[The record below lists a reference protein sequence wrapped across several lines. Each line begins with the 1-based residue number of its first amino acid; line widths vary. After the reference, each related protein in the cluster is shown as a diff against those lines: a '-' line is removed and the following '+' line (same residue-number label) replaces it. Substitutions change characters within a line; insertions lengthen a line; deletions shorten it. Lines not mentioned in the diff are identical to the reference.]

1 MPDPIVDLLNRLVSS
16 VTGAGKA
23 VFEAVV
29 NGVKK
34 TFSGDGTLSM
44 DNIVQLG
51 TLYAVGEAMSTKG
64 EASTQSIQALKKEF
78 DSFLPAYVDAKIKA
92 GQMEQVGLDDLNS
105 LLNYGIV
112 TERNEA
118 GQITKRTKSPMG
130 GSVDTEYEEL
140 YGVKPQYA
148 TDEGG
153 NIILD
158 AQTGNP
164 TTVRAGRPGRVDI
177 LGEVNRNQQRLGDM
191 AKTATRVDQLDQ
203 SGKAIA
209 SGLRDFERTLS
220 PEVQQTQQ
228 QAAQSFQ
235 QLLASQDP
243 TNLSGAEMSNVERGL
258 GRMGIGVG
266 RTAEMDKYKA
276 AMTFG
281 DALAQKQ
288 QRLGQALG
296 QTSNVV
302 NSLKSNVNPGTVFGE
317 GTTPMPTAP
326 GQVTSFGSAGNEALN
341 TVGSLIQTAEPGKGG
356 KERVLDNIFDGGK

>member
-1 MPDPIVDLLNRLVSS
+1 MEELLQKLLNA
-16 VTGAGKA
+16 VTGAGKS
-23 VFEAVV
+23 VLDGLIK
-29 NGVKK
+29 GVKGS
-34 TFSGDGTLSM
+34 FSEDGIFSM
-44 DNIVQLG
+44 KNIVDIG
-51 TLYAVGEAMSTKG
+51 MLYAVGEALSTKG
-64 EASTQSIQALKKEF
+64 DASQQSIRALKKEF
-78 DSFLPAYVDAKIKA
+78 DAFLPAYVDAKIKA
-92 GQMEQVGLDDLNS
+92 GQMEQIGLDDLNS

-118 GQITKRTKSPMG
+118 GQIISRTKSPMG

-148 TDEGG
+148 TDENG

-158 AQTGNP
+158 QQTGNP
-164 TTVRAGRPGRVDI
+164 TTVKTGRPGRADI
-177 LGEVNRNQQRLGDM
+177 LGEVQREQQRLSDM
-191 AKTATRVDQLDQ
+191 AKTTTRVDQLAQ
-203 SGKAIA
+203 SGEAIA
-209 SGLRDFERTLS
+209 GGLREFEHELS
-220 PEVQQTQQ
+220 PEVQGTQQ

-243 TNLSGAEMSNVERGL
+243 SRLSGSEMSNVERGL

-276 AMTFG
+276 ALTFG

-302 NSLKSNVNPGTVFGE
+302 SSLKSGVNPGTVFGE
-317 GTTPMPTAP
+317 GTTTAPTAP
-326 GQVTSFGSAGNEALN
+326 GQVTGFSTSPQETMTQL
-341 TVGSLIQTAEPGKGG
+341 GSLIQAADPGKGG
-356 KERVLDNIFDGGK
+356 KERLAETIFPSE

>member
-1 MPDPIVDLLNRLVSS
+1 MEDLLQKLLDA
-16 VTGAGKA
+16 VTGAGKS
-23 VFEAVV
+23 VLDGLIK
-29 NGVKK
+29 GVKGS
-34 TFSGDGTLSM
+34 FSEDGIFSM
-44 DNIVQLG
+44 KNIVDIG
-51 TLYAVGEAMSTKG
+51 MLYAVGEALSTKG
-64 EASTQSIQALKKEF
+64 DASQQSIRALKKEF
-78 DSFLPAYVDAKIKA
+78 DAFLPAYVDAKIKA
-92 GQMEQVGLDDLNS
+92 GQMEQIGLDDLNS

-118 GQITKRTKSPMG
+118 GQIISRTKSPMG

-140 YGVKPQYA
+140 YGIKPQYA
-148 TDEGG
+148 TDENG

-158 AQTGNP
+158 QQTGNP
-164 TTVRAGRPGRVDI
+164 TTVKAGRPGRADI
-177 LGEVNRNQQRLGDM
+177 LGEVNRQQQYLSDT

-203 SGKAIA
+203 SGEAIA
-209 SGLRDFERTLS
+209 KGLRDFEHTLS
-220 PEVQQTQQ
+220 PEVQDTQQ

-235 QLLASQDP
+235 QLLAAQDP
-243 TNLSGAEMSNVERGL
+243 TKLSGSEMSNVERGL

-302 NSLKSNVNPGTVFGE
+302 GSLKSGVNPGTVFGE
-317 GTTPMPTAP
+317 GTTTAPTAP
-326 GQVTSFGSAGNEALN
+326 GQVTGFGTSPQETMTQL
-341 TVGSLIQTAEPGKGG
+341 GSLIQTADPGKGG
-356 KERVLDNIFDGGK
+356 KERLGDMIFPKP

>member
-1 MPDPIVDLLNRLVSS
+1 MDELLNRLLSA
-16 VTGAGKA
+16 VTGAGKSA
-23 VFEAVV
+23 FELLV
-29 NGVKK
+29 NGVKS
-34 TFSGDGTLSM
+34 TFSEDGVFSM
-44 DNIVQLG
+44 KNIVDLG
-51 TLYAVGEAMSTKG
+51 MLYAVGEAMSTKG
-64 EASTQSIQALKKEF
+64 DASTQSIQALKKEF
-78 DSFLPAYVDAKIKA
+78 DMFLPAYVDAKIKT
-92 GQMEQVGLDDLNS
+92 GRMEQVALDDLNS
-105 LLNYGIV
+105 LLNYGII

-118 GQITKRTKSPMG
+118 GQITSRTKSPMG

-148 TDEGG
+148 TDENG

-158 AQTGNP
+158 QQTGNP
-164 TTVRAGRPGRVDI
+164 TTVRTGQPGRVDI
-177 LGEVNRNQQRLGDM
+177 LGEVQREQQRLGDM
-191 AKTATRVDQLDQ
+191 AKSATRVDQIDQ

-209 SGLRDFERTLS
+209 GGMRGMEHELS
-220 PEVQQTQQ
+220 PEVQGTQQ

-235 QLLASQDP
+235 QLLAAQDP
-243 TNLSGAEMSNVERGL
+243 TKLSGSEMSNVERGL

-302 NSLKSNVNPGTVFGE
+302 NSLKSGVNLGTVFGE
-317 GTTPMPTAP
+317 GTTAAPTTP
-326 GQVTSFGSAGNEALN
+326 GQVTSFGPSGNEALN

-356 KERVLDNIFDGGK
+356 KERVLDNIFKDGGK

>member
-1 MPDPIVDLLNRLVSS
+1 MDELLNRLLSA
-16 VTGAGKA
+16 VTGAGKSA
-23 VFEAVV
+23 FESLV
-29 NGVKK
+29 NGVKSS
-34 TFSGDGTLSM
+34 FSEDGVFSM
-44 DNIVQLG
+44 KNIVDIG
-51 TLYAVGEAMSTKG
+51 MLYAVGEALSSKND
-64 EASTQSIQALKKEF
+64 ASGQSIQALKKEF
-78 DSFLPAYVDAKIKA
+78 DQFLPAYVDAKIKT
-92 GQMEQVGLDDLNS
+92 GRMEQVALDDLNS
-105 LLNYGIV
+105 LLNYGII

-118 GQITKRTKSPMG
+118 GQITSRTKSPMG

-148 TDEGG
+148 TDENG
-153 NIILD
+153 NIVLD
-158 AQTGNP
+158 QQTGNP

-177 LGEVNRNQQRLGDM
+177 LGEVGREQQRLGDM

-209 SGLRDFERTLS
+209 GGLRDFERTLS
-220 PEVQQTQQ
+220 PEVQGTQQ

-235 QLLASQDP
+235 QLLAAQDP
-243 TNLSGAEMSNVERGL
+243 TKLSGSEMSNVERGL

-317 GTTPMPTAP
+317 GTTTTPATP
-326 GQVTSFGSAGNEALN
+326 GQVTGFSTSPQETMTQL
-341 TVGSLIQTAEPGKGG
+341 GSLIQTSDPGKGG
-356 KERVLDNIFDGGK
+356 KQRVGEAIFPSD

>member
-1 MPDPIVDLLNRLVSS
+1 MLEDLLKKLANAITGTGSKMFESLVDGVKSTFSEDGILSMKNIVDI
-16 VTGAGKA
+16 G
-23 VFEAVV
+23 
-29 NGVKK
+29 
-34 TFSGDGTLSM
+34 M
-44 DNIVQLG
+44 
-51 TLYAVGEAMSTKG
+51 LYAMGEALSTKG
-64 EASTQSIQALKKEF
+64 EASEQAVKDLKKEF
-78 DSFLPAYVDAKIKA
+78 NAFLPAYVNSKIEA
-92 GQMEQVGLDDLNS
+92 GKMEQVALDDLNS

-118 GQITKRTKSPMG
+118 GQITSRTKSPMG

-140 YGVKPQYA
+140 YGIKPQYA
-148 TDEGG
+148 TDENG

-158 AQTGNP
+158 QQTGNP
-164 TTVRAGRPGRVDI
+164 TTVKAGRPGRIDI
-177 LGEVNRNQQRLGDM
+177 LAEVNRDQQRLADM

-209 SGLRDFERTLS
+209 GGLRDFEHTLS
-220 PEVQQTQQ
+220 PEVQDTQQ

-235 QLLASQDP
+235 QLLAAQDP
-243 TNLSGAEMSNVERGL
+243 TKLSGSEMSNVERGL

-266 RTAEMDKYKA
+266 RTSEMDKYKA

-302 NSLKSNVNPGTVFGE
+302 SSLKSGVNPGTVFGE
-317 GTTPMPTAP
+317 GTTTTPTTP
-326 GQVTSFGSAGNEALN
+326 GQVTGFGTSPQETMTQL
-341 TVGSLIQTAEPGKGG
+341 GSLIQTSDPGKGG
-356 KERVLDNIFDGGK
+356 KERLGDAIFPKP

>member
-1 MPDPIVDLLNRLVSS
+1 MLELLERLKNAIIGTGSELFGGLVDGVKGTFSEDGILSMKNIVDI
-16 VTGAGKA
+16 G
-23 VFEAVV
+23 
-29 NGVKK
+29 
-34 TFSGDGTLSM
+34 M
-44 DNIVQLG
+44 
-51 TLYAVGEAMSTKG
+51 LYAMGEALSTKG
-64 EASTQSIQALKKEF
+64 DASQQNIKDLKKEF
-78 DSFLPAYVDAKIKA
+78 NAFLPAYVNSKIEA
-92 GQMEQVGLDDLNS
+92 GKMEQVALDDLNS

-118 GQITKRTKSPMG
+118 GQITSRTKSPMG

-140 YGVKPQYA
+140 YGIKPQYA
-148 TDEGG
+148 ADADG

-158 AQTGNP
+158 QQTGNP

-177 LGEVNRNQQRLGDM
+177 LGEVNREQQRLGDL

-209 SGLRDFERTLS
+209 GGLRGFEHELS
-220 PEVQQTQQ
+220 PEVQGTQKQ
-228 QAAQSFQ
+228 IGDSFQSLLAAQ
-235 QLLASQDP
+235 DP
-243 TNLSGAEMSNVERGL
+243 SKLSGSEMANVERGL

-296 QTSNVV
+296 QSGSVV
-302 NSLKSNVNPGTVFGE
+302 SSLKSGVNPGTVFGE
-317 GTTPMPTAP
+317 GTMPTPTAP
-326 GQVTSFGSAGNEALN
+326 GQVTGFGTSPQETMSQL
-341 TVGSLIQTAEPGKGG
+341 GSIIQTADPGKGG
-356 KERVLDNIFDGGK
+356 KERLGDVIFPKP

>member
-1 MPDPIVDLLNRLVSS
+1 MEDLLNRLLSA
-16 VTGAGKA
+16 VTGAGKSA
-23 VFEAVV
+23 FEGLV
-29 NGVKK
+29 NGVKGS
-34 TFSGDGTLSM
+34 FSEDGVFSM
-44 DNIVQLG
+44 KNIVDIG
-51 TLYAVGEAMSTKG
+51 MLYAVGEALSDKND
-64 EASTQSIQALKKEF
+64 ASGQSIQALKKEF
-78 DSFLPAYVDAKIKA
+78 DQFLPAYVDAKIKT
-92 GQMEQVGLDDLNS
+92 GRMEQVALDDLNS
-105 LLNYGIV
+105 LLNYGII

-118 GQITKRTKSPMG
+118 GQITSRTKSPMG

-148 TDEGG
+148 TDENG
-153 NIILD
+153 NIVLD
-158 AQTGNP
+158 QQTGNP

-177 LGEVNRNQQRLGDM
+177 LGEVGREQQRLGDM

-209 SGLRDFERTLS
+209 GGLRDFERTLS
-220 PEVQQTQQ
+220 PEVQGTQQ

-235 QLLASQDP
+235 QLLAAQDP
-243 TNLSGAEMSNVERGL
+243 TKLSGSEMSNVERGL

-266 RTAEMDKYKA
+266 RTSEMDKYKA

-317 GTTPMPTAP
+317 GTTTMPTTP
-326 GQVTSFGSAGNEALN
+326 GQVTGFGSSGNEALS
-341 TVGSLIQTAEPGKGG
+341 TVGSLIQTADPGKGG
-356 KERVLDNIFDGGK
+356 KERIADAIFPKP

>member
-1 MPDPIVDLLNRLVSS
+1 MEDLLNRLLSA
-16 VTGAGKA
+16 VTGAGKSA
-23 VFEAVV
+23 FETLV
-29 NGVKK
+29 NGVKS
-34 TFSGDGTLSM
+34 TFSEEGTFSM
-44 DNIVQLG
+44 KNIVELG
-51 TLYAVGEAMSTKG
+51 MLYAVGEAMSTKDD
-64 EASTQSIQALKKEF
+64 ASKQSIQALKKEF
-78 DSFLPAYVDAKIKA
+78 DMFLPAYVDAKIKT
-92 GQMEQVGLDDLNS
+92 GRMEQVALDDLNS
-105 LLNYGIV
+105 LLNYGII

-118 GQITKRTKSPMG
+118 GQITSRTKSPMG

-148 TDEGG
+148 TDENG

-158 AQTGNP
+158 QQTGNP
-164 TTVRAGRPGRVDI
+164 TTVRTGQPGRVDI
-177 LGEVNRNQQRLGDM
+177 LGEVQREQQRLGDM
-191 AKTATRVDQLDQ
+191 AKSATRVDQIDQ

-209 SGLRDFERTLS
+209 GGLRGMEHELS
-220 PEVQQTQQ
+220 PEVQGTQQ

-243 TNLSGAEMSNVERGL
+243 SKLSGAEMSNVERGL

-302 NSLKSNVNPGTVFGE
+302 NSLKSGVNLGTVFGE
-317 GTTPMPTAP
+317 GTTAAPTTP
-326 GQVTSFGSAGNEALN
+326 GQVTSFGSSGNEALN
-341 TVGSLIQTAEPGKGG
+341 TVGSLIQTSDPGKGG
-356 KERVLDNIFDGGK
+356 KDRVLDNIFKDGKGD